1 MPSRKDNATRRLQQF
16 LVIVVFL
23 SIAARAHSQV
33 LCIDNSGNPCS
44 AAEIRKKCAEEK
56 VGPNLTL
63 LKAAKVTGVL
73 LDGTGAPV
81 DFDWTRF
88 GMKTVL
94 QVRDLKT
101 NEVLYSAPLLE
112 MGRFEF
118 SKIPAGQFRL
128 LAVWTKGSAVSRLPL
143 ADEPRAMSC
152 SDAPECQVT
161 AVIHFHGT
169 DDFYDSCPPK

>member
-1 MPSRKDNATRRLQQF
+1 MRCKDRNTIRRLQA
-16 LVIVVFL
+16 LLAVVVFFAI
-23 SIAARAHSQV
+23 SAKAHGQV
-33 LCIDNSGNPCS
+33 VCIDNRGNPCS
-44 AAEIRKKCAEEK
+44 AAEIKKKCTEEK
-56 VGPNLTL
+56 VQPNLTL
-63 LKAAKVTGVL
+63 AKATKVSGVL
-73 LDGTGAPV
+73 LDGTGTPV
-81 DFDWTRF
+81 DFDRTMF

-101 NEVLYSAPLLE
+101 NEVLYTAPLLE

-118 SKIPAGQFRL
+118 GTIPAGQFRL
-128 LAVWTKGSAVSRLPL
+128 LAVWTKGSEVSRLPL
-143 ADEPRAMSC
+143 ADEPKAMSC